1 MKCAF
6 ISTFWYWEMV
16 LFTQLLCKLASVDLH
31 NYSGLPVQM
40 PASLSSM
47 NCCDYC
53 NVFKTVNVNAIVN
66 ISIVP
71 SEKALFV
78 F

>member
-6 ISTFWYWEMV
+6 VSTFWYWETLV
-16 LFTQLLCKLASVDLH
+16 FTQLICKLASVDLH
-31 NYSGLPVQM
+31 NYSGLLVLM

-47 NCCDYC
+47 NCCGYC
-53 NVFKTVNVNAIVN
+53 NVFKAVIVDAIVN
-66 ISIVP
+66 ISVVP